1 MNNEHLSLTNK
12 ERLEYIYLLRILEK
26 LYPEQSEEYSQYR
39 NALQRG
45 FSLHYADMMI
55 ELSEDEL
62 SINEC
67 KKVLDILEM
76 YRGIIYSYRAL
87 KRENTDISLT
97 DEDVKFPGF
106 DGNNE
111 YYHMA
116 YVEYFIDDLDRY
128 SEIQELSNG
137 YYNSHSRML
146 WQYEKMLEKW
156 NEFES
161 LPNRYLMN
169 EEQIRELLNSKY
181 K

>member
-1 MNNEHLSLTNK
+1 MNNEHLSLTKK
-12 ERLEYIYLLRILEK
+12 ERLEYIYLLKILEK

-39 NALQRG
+39 NALQQG

-67 KKVLDILEM
+67 RKVLDILEM

-111 YYHMA
+111 CYHMA
-116 YVEYFIDDLDRY
+116 YVKYFIDDLDRY

-137 YYNSHSRML
+137 YYNSHHRML
-146 WQYEKMLEKW
+146 SQYEKMLEKW

-169 EEQIRELLNSKY
+169 EEQIRELLNSKF